1 MFVKTLIIGIS
12 ITGIIIV
19 IGWNL
24 YEDNNQNNQ
33 AQVEKNRVINPQQQA
48 KPSQN
53 KNREGKTDNTPGTL
67 DAYYQIIIDNNLFRP
82 LGWQPEEPTPK
93 YMLIGTMTVKNTT
106 QYTEAIIIERQ
117 SGKLHI
123 VKVNDWI
130 GELMVKAIEAK
141 KVILQEGDQE
151 ITLQIEHAPFF

>member
-1 MFVKTLIIGIS
+1 MFLKTLIIGIS
-12 ITGIIIV
+12 ITGIIII

-33 AQVEKNRVINPQQQA
+33 SPVEKNRVVNPQQ
-48 KPSQN
+48 KVESSQN
-53 KNREGKTDNTPGTL
+53 ENIEGKTDNVPTTL

-82 LGWQPEEPTPK
+82 LGWQPEEPQPK
-93 YMLIGTMTVKNTT
+93 YMLEGTLIAENTT
-106 QYTEAIIIERQ
+106 QHTKAFILERQ

-130 GELMVKAIEAK
+130 GELMVKGIEAK

-151 ITLQIEHAPFF
+151 IILQIKHTPFF